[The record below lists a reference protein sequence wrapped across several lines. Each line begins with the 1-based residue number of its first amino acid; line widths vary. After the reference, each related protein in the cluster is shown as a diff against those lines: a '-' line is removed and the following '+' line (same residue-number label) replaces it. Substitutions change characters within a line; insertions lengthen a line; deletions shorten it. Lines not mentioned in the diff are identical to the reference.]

1 MASQVGAPVAT
12 SVVAFDVLGA
22 GAGAAGTFASFG
34 KFLVVA
40 REIGFVAQD
49 AASPSLAL
57 ALAPEI
63 EVGFG
68 LHQIAW
74 AMAEFDGS
82 SAPLRV
88 RAVVHHGVVFRTVLK
103 GQVSYVGSAIRSTQS
118 ALRRAPEVG
127 GLMATRDF
135 VAYASTLT
143 GLPFSLKALN
153 GTAAI
158 DGMRQVVFSDSAAAA
173 WPAAD
178 RLPSADPA
186 FGEFVKRRLAEE
198 IGPFAGA
205 LVDREMLAVTLAT
218 QMVTALGVHVDG
230 RAKRA
235 DFERDVQAYIKSRGQ
250 S

>member
-1 MASQVGAPVAT
+1 MPSQVAAPVET
-12 SVVAFDVLGA
+12 TVVAFDVLGA
-22 GAGAAGTFASFG
+22 GADAAGTFASFG
-34 KFLVVA
+34 KFVVVA

-49 AASPSLAL
+49 AASPSLTL
-57 ALAPEI
+57 SFTPEI
-63 EVGFG
+63 ELGFG
-68 LHQIAW
+68 LHQIVW
-74 AMAEFDGS
+74 AMAEFDRS

-88 RAVVHHGVVFRTVLK
+88 RAVAHRGVVFRTELK

-158 DGMRQVVFSDSAAAA
+158 DGMMQVVFADSAAVDL
-173 WPAAD
+173 PVVD

-186 FGEFVKRRLAEE
+186 FAAFVKRRLAEE
-198 IGPFAGA
+198 MGPFAGA
-205 LVDREMLAVTLAT
+205 LVDREMLSVTLAT
-218 QMVTALGVHVDG
+218 ELVTALGEHVDG

-235 DFERDVQAYIKSRGQ
+235 QFEGDVRAYIKSRGQ
-250 S
+250 K